1 MTRSQEHS
9 DSKEES
15 MKYAKKINE
24 LENRS
29 ERILRDLEHTSDKNR
44 IDKLEAEYEDIQEQL
59 DSLYYYADSYA
70 FNH

>member
-1 MTRSQEHS
+1 
-9 DSKEES
+9 

-29 ERILRDLEHTSDKNR
+29 EKILRDLEHTSDKNR